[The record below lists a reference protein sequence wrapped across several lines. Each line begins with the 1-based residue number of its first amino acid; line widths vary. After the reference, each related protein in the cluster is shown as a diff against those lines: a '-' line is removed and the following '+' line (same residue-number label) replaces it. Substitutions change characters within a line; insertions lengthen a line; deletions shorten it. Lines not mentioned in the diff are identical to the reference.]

1 MRSSLAVVLIIII
14 VILVIL
20 TVVFSCKKSS
30 TPKTDNYESKTEKLI
45 GKYKDIEPLC
55 PGRSITILTF
65 TESIENIRKT
75 VSSLLEQSCSVNQ
88 LIMTVPSNR
97 KINLPDDLKKVI
109 NVYESGKDYGEIGN
123 SIVPTLL
130 REAES
135 DTIVIIVKTGTIYN
149 KNFLRDMLSIL
160 RSEDRAVFKMSGCIL
175 STGMLSP
182 SVLKSKID
190 TFDQLETHVI
200 R

>member
-160 RSEDRAVFKMSGCIL
+160 QSKDRAVFKMNGCIL
-175 STGMLSP
+175 STGMLSS
-182 SVLKSKID
+182 SVLESKID